1 MIDKEEWKIIDG
13 YPNHKISNYG
23 NVFSTRSNRELK
35 LFIDKRGYKHIELNQ
50 DGVAEKFR
58 VHRLVCKHFCK
69 EGRED
74 QVVVNHIDTN
84 TSNNYYK
91 NLEWSTQKE
100 NVNHSKDLGNYKIG
114 EKSIHAKLT
123 DDEVKEICELLVI
136 GKDGFKKIA
145 GKYNVCKGNIFN
157 IYSGRAWK
165 HISNDYTF
173 FDRGQ
178 IGILNEEIV
187 RKICLRIIE
196 GISNVEIAEAF
207 NISRRAVYE
216 IKTQKTWKTISKVY
230 F

>member
-1 MIDKEEWKIIDG
+1 
-13 YPNHKISNYG
+13 
-23 NVFSTRSNRELK
+23 
-35 LFIDKRGYKHIELNQ
+35 
-50 DGVAEKFR
+50 

-74 QVVVNHIDTN
+74 QIVVNHIDTN

-100 NVNHSKDLGNYKIG
+100 NVNHSKNLGNYKIG
-114 EKSIHAKLT
+114 QNRESAILT
-123 DDEVKEICELLVI
+123 DDDVHKICDLLVT
-136 GKDGFKKIA
+136 GKEGFKEIA

-165 HISNDYTF
+165 HISKDYTF

-178 IGILNEEIV
+178 IGILNDKLV
-187 RKICLRIIE
+187 HQICLKIVE
-196 GISNVEIAEAF
+196 DFSNVEIANEF
-207 NISRRAVYE
+207 NISRRYVYE
-216 IKTQKTWKTISKVY
+216 IKTKKTWNDISKLY